1 MLKELIKF
9 ANKLDTLGLTKE
21 ADKIDH
27 LVRIAS
33 WKLLGTPAEA
43 YSNVANVT
51 PEENL
56 KFQIKYVLDIIF
68 DSDYQFGPGGDLS
81 DMPQSTK
88 NVLTNYAFEKAKL
101 NSFDIEDFLAKIRK
115 MFPAID
121 TASDQYAYNAIRD
134 DLKEI
139 VEMQK
144 RYQEKI
150 APKQTPAAPV
160 APDYK
165 SVAERMSEKL
175 KSAPEVGKP
184 VTSVTPQVRSKPY
197 NPNALSEAIADLPS
211 SSALPEGISST
222 RFNKPS
228 RGPR

>member
-33 WKLLGTPAEA
+33 YKLLGTWAEG
-43 YSNVANVT
+43 T
-51 PEENL
+51 IDERLPPEEKL

-121 TASDQYAYNAIRD
+121 TASDMYAYNAIRD

-150 APKQTPAAPV
+150 APKQTPAAPAAPV

-197 NPNALSEAIADLPS
+197 TLSEAIADLPS